1 MKELVVSNML
11 LVSGVGLFALHCIAL
26 HWNGMECTH
35 AGHG

>member
-11 LVSGVGLFALHCIAL
+11 LVSGVDLFAL